1 MSEVQKGL
9 DQEKQE
15 AGRERDTRI
24 QRLTQRETAPAV
36 TGETSADSRARG
48 GVQLLR
54 PSVGSGFCSRL
65 EWPHASL
72 Q

>member
-54 PSVGSGFCSRL
+54 PPVGSGFCSRL